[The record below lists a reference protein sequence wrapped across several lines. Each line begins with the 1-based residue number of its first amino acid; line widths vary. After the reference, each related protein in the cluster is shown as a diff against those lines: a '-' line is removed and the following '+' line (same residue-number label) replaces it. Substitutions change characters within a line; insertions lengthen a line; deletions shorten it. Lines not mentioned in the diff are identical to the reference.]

1 MIEAI
6 NCEGTALFSGTTWK
20 RRRVMRISVVNWRT
34 SNEDVERT
42 VRAVATVLESEH
54 RRQHVRR

>member
-6 NCEGTALFSGTTWK
+6 NCEGTAFFSGTIWK
-20 RRRVMRISVVNWRT
+20 RRRAMRISVINWRT

-54 RRQHVRR
+54 RRQLLR